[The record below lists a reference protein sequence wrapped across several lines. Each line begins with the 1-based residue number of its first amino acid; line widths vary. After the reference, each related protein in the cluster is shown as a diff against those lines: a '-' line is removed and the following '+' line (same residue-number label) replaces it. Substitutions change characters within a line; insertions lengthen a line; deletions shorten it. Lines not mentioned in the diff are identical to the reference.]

1 MGKESHR
8 VSGEASVSARDADM
22 SGQSSEQ
29 EKDTRDIREDIETAR
44 RDVERG
50 KRRAEIRR
58 LAQRAESP
66 RDLKQLERDIAR
78 SRRRLDEY
86 VDELDR
92 RRHRLLAVREH
103 PAAAVGVGVA
113 AVALVAGTVVLVKRR
128 AATRRRTQRK
138 SQNLWQAL
146 QRMTEHPERVASDS
160 KSTWSRVAVAVAPI
174 LVKKL
179 ADAAMRKR

>member
-1 MGKESHR
+1 MGGRS
-8 VSGEASVSARDADM
+8 ASANRRERDM
-22 SGQSSEQ
+22 
-29 EKDTRDIREDIETAR
+29 RDIREDIQTAR

-50 KRRAEIRR
+50 KERAEARR

-92 RRHRLLAVREH
+92 RRHRLLAVRQH

-113 AVALVAGTVVLVKRR
+113 AVALIAGTVVLMKRR
-128 AATRRRTQRK
+128 AATRRKTQRK
-138 SQNLWQAL
+138 SQNLWAAF

-174 LVKKL
+174 LVKKI
-179 ADAAMRKR
+179 ADAAMKRS